1 MYVKILNYIY
11 GERGRETNIYHLL
24 AHRFKKEETKVNSH
38 PLCSLLNYT
47 TGYLY
52 IKGIAT
58 FNIQIHH
65 GLYV

>member
-1 MYVKILNYIY
+1 M
-11 GERGRETNIYHLL
+11 GRETNIYHIL
-24 AHRFKKEETKVNSH
+24 AHRFKKEETNGNSH

-47 TGYLY
+47 TGYFY
-52 IKGIAT
+52 IKGIVT